1 MGCHI
6 MKGVTEPKRYTMF
19 DFQKQNKSIYFFQRG
34 KGNNVKT
41 LEVYNVK
48 TLEVY
53 NVKTL
58 EVYSIKHS
66 LEVMCVRTQ
75 YRAHVNI
82 LYSNA
87 GIQLKERRDDT
98 ISFTI

>member
-1 MGCHI
+1 M
-6 MKGVTEPKRYTMF
+6 PKRYTVF
-19 DFQKQNKSIYFFQRG
+19 DFQKPNKSIYFFQRG

-41 LEVYNVK
+41 LEVC
-48 TLEVY
+48 

-66 LEVMCVRTQ
+66 LEVMYVQTQ

-82 LYSNA
+82 FVFQCRDSIK
-87 GIQLKERRDDT
+87 GKEG
-98 ISFTI
+98 